1 MSQRFSE
8 DFYRRS
14 DEALEI
20 VDRSEVETW
29 LKHPCTQALRYA
41 LMGDFMGLYD
51 SWGNGEFTK
60 ESVDGTV
67 QSNAKALG
75 QVQAI
80 ESMVDW
86 IDGLL
91 LTKED
96 QSND

>member
-20 VDRSEVETW
+20 VGKNEIEAWYR
-29 LKHPCTQALRYA
+29 HPITQALRFS

-60 ESVDGTV
+60 ESSDGTV
-67 QSNAKALG
+67 QANAKALG

-80 ESMVDW
+80 ESMIDW
-86 IDGLL
+86 IDGLNAM
-91 LTKED
+91 KED
-96 QSND
+96 SEDA